1 MGTKKRALDC
11 DSGDKNT
18 TKAKRIIWI
27 RCKITFLVKE
37 LDCLQTL
44 EPHERDFLT
53 ESNIFFDSK
62 HEIFESPD
70 LRKPILKII
79 LGFLLFVVLVCKN
92 SVLKKLKAK
101 VFKMAEAVTHNF
113 VAPEGSSTT
122 SDRKDETNKTNS
134 SQLSSSSAAPT
145 DKTENSIELVNI
157 IFRKG
162 EN

>member
-1 MGTKKRALDC
+1 MDNTSNIVSLNRYFPWEKKRALYC

-70 LRKPILKII
+70 LRKPILKNNFRIFAVRRSR
-79 LGFLLFVVLVCKN
+79 LQEFRLEEAEGE
-92 SVLKKLKAK
+92 SV
-101 VFKMAEAVTHNF
+101 
-113 VAPEGSSTT
+113 
-122 SDRKDETNKTNS
+122 
-134 SQLSSSSAAPT
+134 
-145 DKTENSIELVNI
+145 
-157 IFRKG
+157 
-162 EN
+162 